1 MAITVNQF
9 LSGLWNIGGLAP
21 SDTPEIAVSAS
32 SSPVGRQA
40 IDVDNKRIWEVSF
53 DVASGL
59 HVWQLLS
66 SLGGQGQVT
75 IDFGPSQAQRASAAV
90 SAPLILPQATIIAR
104 LGYGPTPDHSE
115 DEHLMAS
122 TVMGVV
128 AGSIVPGVGFTVYAT
143 TQDNVSGT
151 FVVEYTWKNP

>member
-1 MAITVNQF
+1 MAVTVDQF
-9 LSGLWNIGGLAP
+9 VSGVWKIGGLTP

-32 SSPVGRQA
+32 SSPVGRHA
-40 IDVDNKRIWEVSF
+40 IDLDNARIWEVSF
-53 DVASGL
+53 DQTANL
-59 HVWQLLS
+59 HVWQLVS
-66 SLGGQGQVT
+66 SLSGQGQVT
-75 IDFGPSQAQRASAAV
+75 IDFGTSQSQRASVAV
-90 SAPLILPQATIIAR
+90 PAPLILANAIALAR

-143 TQDNVSGT
+143 TQANMSGQFT
-151 FVVEYTWKNP
+151 IEYSWRNP